1 MAQTKST
8 TNKRATTRRTSARGG
23 SGTSQRRSTKQ
34 RTTKG
39 RTTQSRSHNGGSPV
53 ETVKDTLSSG
63 TREVGRA
70 VETTAKKAKTPLI
83 AGGAAVA
90 GMAGGFALAANSR
103 RTGRRT
109 VLGMPMPKPGTVAD
123 ATRNLASSAENV
135 GALGRNVGQLA
146 TEVRRMREEAGS
158 AKRRSPIEVVLDG
171 LTARREKS

>member
-1 MAQTKST
+1 MAQTKSAT
-8 TNKRATTRRTSARGG
+8 TKRATTRRTSARGG
-23 SGTSQRRSTKQ
+23 SGTSQRRSTK
-34 RTTKG
+34 G
-39 RTTQSRSHNGGSPV
+39 RPQSRSHNGGGPV
-53 ETVKDTLSSG
+53 GTVKNALSSG

-70 VETTAKKAKTPLI
+70 AETTAKKAKTPLI

-109 VLGMPMPKPGTVAD
+109 LLGVSMPKPGSVVE
-123 ATRNLASSAENV
+123 ATRNLASGAENV
-135 GALGRNVGQLA
+135 GTLGRNVGQLA

-171 LTARREKS
+171 LTARREKA